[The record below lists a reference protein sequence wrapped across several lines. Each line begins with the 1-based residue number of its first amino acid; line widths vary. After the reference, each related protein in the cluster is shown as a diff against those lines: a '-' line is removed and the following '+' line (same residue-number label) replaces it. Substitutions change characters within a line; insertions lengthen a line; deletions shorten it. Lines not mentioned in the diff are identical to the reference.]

1 MQFQS
6 KFQQDFWD
14 IANTHKTTLKFIQ
27 KTKTSKQT
35 NKTNKPKI
43 AKIF

>member
-14 IANTHKTTLKFIQ
+14 IAYIHKTTLKFIQ

-35 NKTNKPKI
+35 NKPKT
-43 AKIF
+43 AKTF